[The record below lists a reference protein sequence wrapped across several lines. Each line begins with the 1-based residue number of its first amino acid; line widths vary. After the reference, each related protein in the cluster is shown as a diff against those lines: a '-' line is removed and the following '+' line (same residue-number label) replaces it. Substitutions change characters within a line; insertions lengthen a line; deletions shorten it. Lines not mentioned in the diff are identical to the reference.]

1 MKAVD
6 RGNVT
11 DGGFSRSSEASYEIK
26 IDPFNYNIPVIIF
39 PSKDNNIIR
48 LE

>member
-1 MKAVD
+1 VD
-6 RGNVT
+6 RGNET
-11 DGGFSRSSEASYEIK
+11 GGGNSQSSEASYEIK
-26 IDPFNYNIPVIIF
+26 IDPFNYNIPVITF